1 MKFLIDMNLS
11 PLWVSFLSEKG
22 LLLAIP
28 HHQNAKAGRQIY
40 GSVRIECAGGAEGS
54 SVPKPVPHT
63 VTIDPG
69 AAGFEGPLAVPS

>member
-40 GSVRIECAGGAEGS
+40 GSVRIGCAGGAGGIERTEAGA
-54 SVPKPVPHT
+54 PHRDDRSWSGR
-63 VTIDPG
+63 V
-69 AAGFEGPLAVPS
+69 